1 MDLSSFSKETLIQ
14 MIYDLQKEIDKLKY
28 DADNRI
34 TEIEKLLESQIE
46 NMKIPEKISLSTQ
59 TEKCY
64 RETEE
69 CYTEKDFDIAKY
81 ENVWYMNGNAGD
93 IIKWELRIKNG
104 FVTTWNDNGKNNS
117 ILNKIKVGDLIAWY
131 IVGRGYNSILEVKE
145 KPHEITDEEL
155 GIFYDIKEKK
165 KL

>member
-1 MDLSSFSKETLIQ
+1 MDLSSSKETLIQ

-93 IIKWELRIKNG
+93 IIKWELRIKM
-104 FVTTWNDNGKNNS
+104 
-117 ILNKIKVGDLIAWY
+117 DL
-131 IVGRGYNSILEVKE
+131 YNLE
-145 KPHEITDEEL
+145 
-155 GIFYDIKEKK
+155 
-165 KL
+165 